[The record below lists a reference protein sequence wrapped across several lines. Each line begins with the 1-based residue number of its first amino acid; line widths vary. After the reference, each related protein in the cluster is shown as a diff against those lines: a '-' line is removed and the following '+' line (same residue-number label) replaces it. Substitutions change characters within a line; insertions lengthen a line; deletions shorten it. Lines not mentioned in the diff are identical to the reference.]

1 MPKKGNSPKRKK
13 PQPYETY
20 ALAEDSYRDKRTNA
34 AHPSEENVEQMRD
47 WSIQIKL

>member
-20 ALAEDSYRDKRTNA
+20 ALAENAYRDKSTNA
-34 AHPSEENVEQMRD
+34 ARPSDENVEDMRE